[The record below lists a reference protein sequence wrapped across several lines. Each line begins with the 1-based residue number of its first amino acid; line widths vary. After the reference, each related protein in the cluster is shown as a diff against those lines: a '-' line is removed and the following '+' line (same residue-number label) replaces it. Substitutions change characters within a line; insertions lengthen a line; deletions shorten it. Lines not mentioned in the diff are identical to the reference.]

1 MRIGIA
7 GLALLLSVAAL
18 PQAARADMD
27 ASLIPDGTY
36 TVKAEK
42 IIDSQ
47 HMQVVMENGVKTTVS
62 ANRAGMDFTKIKP
75 NDNVKMSLG
84 KGKVLVFVDQGP

>member
-1 MRIGIA
+1 MRTGIA
-7 GLALLLSVAAL
+7 GLALLVSLAAA
-18 PQAARADMD
+18 PQAAHADMD

-42 IIDSQ
+42 VIDSQ
-47 HMQVVMENGVKTTVS
+47 HMQIMMENGVKTTVA
-62 ANRAGMDFTKIKP
+62 ANRATMDFTKIKP
-75 NDNVKMSLG
+75 NDNVKMSLS